1 MGVKIEIKALPA
13 QPKSPVLRIQL
24 GVSGFAQ
31 INQQGAVPLQNVVDP
46 TLQRM
51 QRIGLAVV
59 PDAAGIV
66 AEQLVASAGQP
77 VTTFLASMGFDSE
90 HAANKKPHQV
100 PWSE

>member
-1 MGVKIEIKALPA
+1 MGVEIEIKALPA

-51 QRIGLAVV
+51 ERIGLAVV
-59 PDAAGIV
+59 PYAAGIV
-66 AEQLVASAGQP
+66 AE
-77 VTTFLASMGFDSE
+77 
-90 HAANKKPHQV
+90 
-100 PWSE
+100 